1 MLFYIEEVKEEYKNQ
16 MPPYPIEIYNR
27 LKKYE
32 GRDITSI
39 EYNRPTPETVET
51 IIISIDDCEITVDRR
66 YIVQRNKYQEL
77 WLNLFGVIDIS
88 YEEMKLMK

>member
-1 MLFYIEEVKEEYKNQ
+1 MLFYIEEDKRQ
-16 MPPYPIEIYNR
+16 REIYDR

-32 GRDITSI
+32 GREITSI
-39 EYNRPTPETVET
+39 EYNRPNPGTVET

-66 YIVQRNKYQEL
+66 YIIQRNKYQEL

-88 YEEMKLMK
+88 YEKMKMLK